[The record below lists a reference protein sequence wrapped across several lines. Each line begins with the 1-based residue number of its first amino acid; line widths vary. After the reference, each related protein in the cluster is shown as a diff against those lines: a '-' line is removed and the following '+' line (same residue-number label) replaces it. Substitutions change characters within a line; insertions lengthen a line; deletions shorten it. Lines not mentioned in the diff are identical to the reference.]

1 MDDLPALP
9 PNFAQALLTWYDQHA
24 AALPWRG
31 QQDPYRIWLSEV
43 MAQQTQLATVIPY
56 YERFLAAYPTVQD
69 LATAALDEVLKLWE
83 GLGYYR
89 RARLL
94 HACAQQVARM
104 GGFPSTLE
112 GLLALPGVGRYTAAA
127 IGSMA
132 FGLRAAVLDGNVIR
146 VLARWLDLSDDV
158 TQARVQA
165 RLWRIAESALPAE
178 RVGDYNQ
185 AIMELGQTICTPRQP
200 ACSACPLATL
210 GCRALA
216 HNTQAQRPVKA
227 KRTPPPHYQVACGL
241 IRDEAGRLLIAQ
253 RPAEGLLGG
262 LWEFPGGKQ
271 EADETLEECLA
282 RELREELAIEVEVG
296 DHFISVDHAF
306 THFKITLHA
315 YECRYLRAAPPHDA
329 PQALGCQAWAWVGE
343 DELSRYSFGK
353 ADRLVIEAL
362 RTRHQRLF

>member
-1 MDDLPALP
+1 MDDLPKP
-9 PNFAQALLTWYDQHA
+9 TRDFAQALLAWYDQNA
-24 AALPWRG
+24 ASLPWRG
-31 QQDPYRIWLSEV
+31 QHDPYRIWLSEV
-43 MAQQTQLATVIPY
+43 MAQQTQLVTVVPY
-56 YERFLAAYPTVQD
+56 YERFLSAYPTVQD
-69 LATAALDEVLKLWE
+69 LAAAALDEVLKLWE

-94 HACAQQVARM
+94 HTCAQQVAQM
-104 GGFPSTLE
+104 GGFPSTME

-132 FGLRAAVLDGNVIR
+132 FGLRVAVLDGNVIR
-146 VLARWLDLSDDV
+146 VLARWLDLPDDV

-165 RLWRIAESALPAE
+165 RLWQVAELALPPE

-185 AIMELGQTICTPRQP
+185 AIMELGQTICTPRKP
-200 ACSACPLATL
+200 ACAACPLSAL

-216 HNTQAQRPVKA
+216 NGTQAQRPVKA
-227 KRTPPPHYQVACGL
+227 KRAPTPHYQVACGL
-241 IRDEAGRLLIAQ
+241 IRDAEGHLLIAQ

-271 EADETLEECLA
+271 EPGETLAQCLV
-282 RELREELAIEVEVG
+282 RELHEELAIEVAVG

-315 YECRYLRAAPPHDA
+315 YECRYLGAVPPYDA
-329 PQALGCQAWAWVGE
+329 PQALGCQAWAWASE
-343 DELSRYSFGK
+343 DELGRYSFGK
-353 ADRLVIEAL
+353 ADRLVIQAL
-362 RTRHQRLF
+362 RTRRQRLF